1 MNEMVWPSLISNK
14 FLAPAFFN
22 WFWFWLS
29 LYNLKPMASLSDKLT
44 KLIPGYHFHH
54 FLTIWSKNTHTCPR
68 STIEDDNRVKS
79 KILKSLFDRNISVRD
94 LWWENLWHYFPFFN
108 LNFGIVNEN
117 CCDWTQFINLF
128 LEAVL
133 RTIKEAKVNFDKNNM
148 SIYM

>member
-22 WFWFWLS
+22 RFWFWLS

-79 KILKSLFDRNISVRD
+79 KIPKSLFDRNISVRD
-94 LWWENLWHYFPFFN
+94 LWWENLTLFSILQLEFWN
-108 LNFGIVNEN
+108 SEWKLLWLNSVYQSIFRSSTEN
-117 CCDWTQFINLF
+117 NQGSKGKLW
-128 LEAVL
+128 
-133 RTIKEAKVNFDKNNM
+133 
-148 SIYM
+148 